1 MYIFRNLFITIIL
14 AATCFVSVSAQ
25 NLNPESNIYDF
36 LGRMSVK
43 YNTDYSRIM
52 RPQPR
57 TETYSLLLSIK
68 EKNYSLTQTEKEQLE
83 FYLKEFS
90 YEKIMHDST
99 REDDHVNLISG
110 EKEGR
115 LNAVEFVS
123 DDFYLNVNPV
133 FEAKESNNRIN
144 TFFWNSGIYMY
155 GYFHKDWGF
164 SLRLR
169 DNHYYGKQLDKTRA
183 ISMLTGY
190 GFKKSLDS
198 GFDFDDVDASLSYKW
213 SKGSLTIAKEH
224 LNIGSGRES
233 STILSSKAPSF
244 PFIDFTFT
252 PKEWIKFKYIH
263 AVLKSGITDS
273 STIRVTESGRTY
285 KDDVSKYMVAH
296 YLEIKPF
303 YWMNFMIG
311 ESMVYSN
318 EFKPAYL
325 IPVLFFRF
333 TDHYMMSKSDA
344 GDNAQM
350 YADISFNIPQIQAEV
365 YSTLYIDE
373 LSIKDIV
380 EGGNLQALGYTA
392 GIEKADLLFPNSSL
406 NIEYTR
412 LNPFTYRNGD
422 PAEEY
427 TSYGYQLGHWIGSN
441 ADIVNIKY
449 YQQVTRGLSFLV
461 DAYYF
466 RKGQKELP
474 KEQYTY
480 PYPEFLYGL
489 KRKET
494 SISVSA
500 EYEFINTMKAGISY
514 CYSYITDEDKTR
526 TPLWQLGAKNTV
538 GVSFSYGL

>member
-1 MYIFRNLFITIIL
+1 MFRNLFFTIIL
-14 AATCFVSVSAQ
+14 IASCYLNLSAQ
-25 NLNPESNIYDF
+25 NLNSESNIYDF

-52 RPQPR
+52 RPQAR
-57 TETYSLLLSIK
+57 TDIYNHLLNLK
-68 EKNYSLTQTEKEQLE
+68 EKSYPLTQTENEQLE

-99 REDDHVNLISG
+99 KQEDHVNLISG
-110 EKEGR
+110 ERGSR

-123 DDFYLNVNPV
+123 DDFYLNLNPV
-133 FEAKESNNRIN
+133 FEARESNNRIN

-155 GYFHKDWGF
+155 GYYQNNWGF

-169 DNHYYGKQLDKTRA
+169 DNHYYGKQLDKTRT
-183 ISMLTGY
+183 ISRQTGY
-190 GFKKSLDS
+190 GFQKALDS

-213 SKGSLTIAKEH
+213 NKGSLTIAKEH

-233 STILSSKAPSF
+233 STILSTKAPSF
-244 PFIDFTFT
+244 PYIDFTFT
-252 PKEWIKFKYIH
+252 PKEWLKFKYIH

-273 STIRVTESGRTY
+273 STIRNTDSRRTY
-285 KDDVSKYMVAH
+285 QDDIPKYMVAH
-296 YLEIKPF
+296 YLEVKPF
-303 YWMNFMIG
+303 NWMKFMIG

-333 TDHYMMSKSDA
+333 TDHYIMSKSDA

-350 YADISFNIPQIQAEV
+350 YTDISFNIPQIKAEV
-365 YSTLYIDE
+365 YNTLYIDE
-373 LSIKDIV
+373 LSIKDLV

-441 ADIVNIKY
+441 ADIINLKY
-449 YQQVTRGLSFLV
+449 YQQVTRGLSFLI

-474 KEQYTY
+474 QDQYKL
-480 PYPEFLYGL
+480 PYPEFLYGQ

-494 SISVSA
+494 SVSVSA
-500 EYEFINTMKAGISY
+500 EYEFINSLKAGVSY
-514 CYSYITDEDKTR
+514 TYSYVTDENKTR
-526 TPLWQLGAKNTV
+526 TPKWQLGAKNTL
-538 GVSFSYGL
+538 GISFSYGL